1 MAKKKVSSSC
11 PELDAAKLEA
21 MRLRFRRVLGESV
34 SAHVVKN
41 TRKNIAKCVK
51 SLQNGEGKNA

>member
-1 MAKKKVSSSC
+1 MSDKKVSLS
-11 PELDAAKLEA
+11 EIDNAKLEA
-21 MRLRFRRVLGESV
+21 MRLRFRRALGESV

-51 SLQNGEGKNA
+51 LLQNGEEENA